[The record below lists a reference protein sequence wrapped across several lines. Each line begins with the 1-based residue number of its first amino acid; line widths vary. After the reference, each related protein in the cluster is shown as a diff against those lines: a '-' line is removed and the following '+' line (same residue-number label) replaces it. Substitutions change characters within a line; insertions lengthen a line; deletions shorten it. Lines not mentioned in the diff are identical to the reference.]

1 METREAV
8 RRATQLLGVGWRT
21 ADGELGHVKPREGRW
36 YGDLHVSLKLYWPQ
50 RSRVG
55 GKTRERCRFSHD
67 HVAKPGSKKFKE
79 AQAKLTEVIAEFGL
93 PVKAEVSEFDYL
105 VF

>member
-1 METREAV
+1 MTLPR
-8 RRATQLLGVGWRT
+8 LPGVGIIWS
-21 ADGELGHVKPREGRW
+21 PN
-36 YGDLHVSLKLYWPQ
+36 
-50 RSRVG
+50 VG
-55 GKTRERCRFSHD
+55 YNGKTRERCRFTHND
-67 HVAKPGSKKFKE
+67 VAKPGSKKFKE